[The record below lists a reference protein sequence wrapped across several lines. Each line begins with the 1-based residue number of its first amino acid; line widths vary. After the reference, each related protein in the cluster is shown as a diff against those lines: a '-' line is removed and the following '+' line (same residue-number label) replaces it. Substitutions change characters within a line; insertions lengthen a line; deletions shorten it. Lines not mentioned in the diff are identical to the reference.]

1 MGTRRLLEWMPKGS
15 PVTDESWQARHRIVR
30 FALFLSVPVLL
41 VTGLL
46 GPRPVAETVVLPGL
60 IAGIAVLAHF
70 VSAREINAEITS
82 FGLILASFAGVELSG
97 GQIHAHLFILSAVAL
112 VSLYQRWLP
121 LLYTIAAVGVHHF
134 VFGLI
139 APERV
144 FNLSMHGMGEHIP
157 TGELIAMVLTH
168 VIAIA
173 VEVFAILVFWRFNE
187 QLSDR
192 LQDTVGQL
200 RGREEELRHQATHDG
215 LTGLPNR
222 SRFGDEVTGELAHG
236 RAFAVLMLDLDD
248 FKPVNDVYGHHAG
261 DQLLIEVAHRLTG
274 CLGGTDLPAR
284 LGGDEFGVLLR
295 EKTDLHGIQH
305 VADKIIAAMDRPFHL
320 DEGEVKVSVSMSIG
334 IARADE
340 AISAADLL
348 RNADSAMYSA
358 KRAGKG
364 QWVLGGA
371 NGPPAVENADQTPA
385 DRLRSRPAGGGS
397 R

>member
-1 MGTRRLLEWMPKGS
+1 MGTHRLLDWMPKGS
-15 PVTDESWQARHRIVR
+15 PVTGESWQARHRIVR
-30 FALFLSVPVLL
+30 FALFLTVPVLV

-46 GPRPVAETVVLPGL
+46 GPRPAAETLVLSGL
-60 IAGIAVLAHF
+60 IAAIAGVARF
-70 VSAREINAEITS
+70 VPSREITAEITS
-82 FGLILASFAGVELSG
+82 FGLILASFVGVELSG

-112 VSLYQRWLP
+112 VALYQRWLP

-157 TGELIAMVLTH
+157 TDELIAMVVTH
-168 VIAIA
+168 VVAIA

-192 LQDTVGQL
+192 LQDTVRQL
-200 RGREEELRHQATHDG
+200 RGREEELRHRATHDG

-248 FKPVNDVYGHHAG
+248 FKPVNDVHGHHAG
-261 DQLLIEVAHRLTG
+261 DQLLIEVAHRLAG
-274 CLGGTDLPAR
+274 CLGPRDLPAR
-284 LGGDEFGVLLR
+284 LGGDEFAVLLR
-295 EKTDLHGIQH
+295 QKTDLHGIQH
-305 VADKIIAAMDRPFHL
+305 VADRIIAAVSEPFHL
-320 DEGEVKVSVSMSIG
+320 DEGEVKVTVSMSIG

-364 QWVLGGA
+364 QWVLGGV
-371 NGPPAVENADQTPA
+371 NGPPDSA
-385 DRLRSRPAGGGS
+385 DRSRFPAQE
-397 R
+397 RNA